1 MVGVAPVLCDY
12 AECRNA
18 KDDTLAL
25 LYHGGLCA
33 C

>member
-1 MVGVAPVLCDY
+1 VLCDY

>member
-1 MVGVAPVLCDY
+1 MVDVALVLGDY

-18 KDDTLAL
+18 KDDTLAV
-25 LYHGGLCA
+25 LYHGGCA